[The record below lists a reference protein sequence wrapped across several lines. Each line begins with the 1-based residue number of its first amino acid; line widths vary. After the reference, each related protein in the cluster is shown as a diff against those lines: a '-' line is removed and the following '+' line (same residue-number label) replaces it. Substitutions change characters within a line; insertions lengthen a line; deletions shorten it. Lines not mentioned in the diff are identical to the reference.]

1 MGSEYLELVKTF
13 GLPLFGLVFI
23 LWALSRR
30 LWAPGWVV
38 IDLADRLRIADEKI
52 VDLEKKLE
60 RRNELAWRLVETNNK
75 AVGALADVAA
85 ATANT
90 RGEP

>member
-1 MGSEYLELVKTF
+1 MGGAEWLDLTKTF
-13 GLPLFGLVFI
+13 GLPIVGLTFI
-23 LWALSRR
+23 LWALGKR

-38 IDLADRLRIADEKI
+38 
-52 VDLEKKLE
+52 VDLTAQLHTAQQKIAELEGKLE
-60 RRNELAWRLVETNNK
+60 RRNEIAWRLVETNSK

-85 ATANT
+85 SSNT